1 MCIHKQTKFNS
12 QQNCVVFFNNLAITL
27 FRRTQRTKQISYKFK
42 MDQEIL
48 IIAVQKRPCIFDKS
62 DPNYHNREYL
72 RKSWDEIS
80 FEVNETSKFYFS
92 IIIS

>member
-1 MCIHKQTKFNS
+1 
-12 QQNCVVFFNNLAITL
+12 
-27 FRRTQRTKQISYKFK
+27 